1 LRTLSRGLVAAAC
14 LLGLPAIAFDLPPV
28 QAAVSFVPAPVN
40 HLRFFGETNGGDS
53 TQQTY
58 SEAEAVALAQRY
70 DVIIGLRWTFTSHLA
85 AMKAANPGLTIFV
98 YMNGAMSKPADRAS
112 MPEAWFMHD
121 ANGNR
126 VRNIHFD
133 LMYMDVG
140 NAGWRNWVA
149 QRCNDWLG
157 LSGFDG
163 CWLDD
168 MGAGNIGKNLSAWPI
183 DPRTGQPITEYD
195 WITYASQE
203 IDVVAATN
211 PGTLV
216 SCNGLNS
223 GSKYFLPV
231 GAGRLLDTSDA
242 ATAEGWLRTSR
253 NPASTFRSVTRWQQ
267 DVDMLVHA
275 GQRGKTVLAAT
286 KLWAGSTTNQR
297 SQWRKY
303 TYASFLLG
311 TDGYQFLFFSATA
324 PGKPDPVHAMDSYNL
339 GTPTEAYAL
348 RNGVYQRRFTA
359 GLAIVN
365 PGESSV
371 TVTLDGSYRLPG
383 GQVVTTVT
391 MPPHTGHVLRTL

>member
-1 LRTLSRGLVAAAC
+1 M
-14 LLGLPAIAFDLPPV
+14 
-28 QAAVSFVPAPVN
+28 PAPVN
-40 HLRFFGETNGGDS
+40 HLRFFGETNGGNS
-53 TQQTY
+53 TQQEYT
-58 SEAEAVALAQRY
+58 EAQAVALARRY
-70 DVIIGLRWTFTSHLA
+70 DVIVGLRWTFTSHLA
-85 AMKAANPGLTIFV
+85 AMKAANPDLTIFV

-149 QRCNDWLG
+149 QRCNDWLQ

-168 MGAGNIGKNLSAWPI
+168 MGAGNIGNNLSAWPI

-195 WITYASQE
+195 WITYALGE
-203 IDVVAATN
+203 IEVVAAAN
-211 PGTLV
+211 PGALL

-231 GAGRLLDTSDA
+231 GAGRLLDTSEA

-253 NPASTFRSVTRWQQ
+253 DSPAAFRSVTRWQQ
-267 DVDMLVHA
+267 DVDMLADA
-275 GQRGKTVLAAT
+275 GQRGETVLAAT
-286 KLWAGSTTNQR
+286 KVWVSSSATQKF
-297 SQWRKY
+297 QWRVY

-311 TDGYQFLFFSATA
+311 TDGYQFLFFSTSA
-324 PGKPDPVHAMDSYNL
+324 PGKPDAVHAMDSYNL

-348 RNGVYQRRFTA
+348 RGGVYQRRFTA
-359 GLAIVN
+359 GLAMVN
-365 PGESSV
+365 PGETSVSV
-371 TVTLDGSYRLPG
+371 TLGGSYRLPNG
-383 GQVVTTVT
+383 DVVTTVN
-391 MPPHTGHVLRTL
+391 MPPHSGRVLRTP